1 MKKINSYIYEF
12 FNDLEI
18 WEDINN
24 KTSHKEKIINSIME
38 FMDKPNTDTALNVY
52 QNFFNSYWIGIQDE
66 KNPFIELI
74 EKMRNYEV
82 NSGQLIKKQR
92 DHYFHSVYVFI
103 LGICIFQVSKKYEE
117 TFDKIILNKDNYC
130 DSYDTNNEEF
140 FYRWGIASLF
150 HDIAYPLEITVS
162 QANIYL
168 EFISSYSFSETSK
181 KIKAKL
187 EISGLNNFNELP
199 RLTPKEKFEEKFEK
213 KYPSYNSKALLN
225 SIDILSNH
233 LSKCFNLNFCQI
245 SDELYKFKDKM
256 QSEGFID
263 HGYYSSLIVMNWYY
277 YLIQKT
283 DWNPAYFY
291 FPIVDIASAILLHN
305 YYKHGLTKSPFNL
318 KSMSLEQHPIA
329 YLLILC
335 DELQEWN
342 RPGYGEEKPLL
353 ELNDFDV
360 IFDKTFKIIYKV
372 KEGDENKNFI
382 VKEGDKFIKD
392 KKNNILK
399 LLNIND
405 VFDNGI
411 EIKLEGNENG

>member
-1 MKKINSYIYEF
+1 
-12 FNDLEI
+12 
-18 WEDINN
+18 
-24 KTSHKEKIINSIME
+24 ME
-38 FMDKPNTDTALNVY
+38 FMDKPNTETALNVY
-52 QNFFNSYWIGIQDE
+52 ENFFNSYWIGIQDE

-103 LGICIFQVSKKYEE
+103 LGICIFQVSKKYKE
-117 TFDKIILNKDNYC
+117 TFDEIILNKDNYC

-162 QANIYL
+162 QANRYL

-199 RLTPKEKFEEKFEK
+199 RLIPKEKFEDEFEK

-318 KSMSLEQHPIA
+318 KSMSLKQHPIA

-342 RPGYGEEKPLL
+342 RPRYGEEKPLL
-353 ELNDFDV
+353 EINDFDV

-372 KEGDENKNFI
+372 KEGDENKNFMLE
-382 VKEGDKFIKD
+382 EGDKFIKS